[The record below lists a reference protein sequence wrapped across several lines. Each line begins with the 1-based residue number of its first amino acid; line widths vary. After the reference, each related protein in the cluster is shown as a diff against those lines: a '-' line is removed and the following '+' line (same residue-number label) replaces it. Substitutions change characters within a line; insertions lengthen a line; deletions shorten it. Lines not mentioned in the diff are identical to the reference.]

1 MGDNEQELV
10 IKISAKNLTKEGFAE
25 ARSAIAGLA
34 KESEKGKP
42 ATKSFFESLRDGKMW
57 TDALTGTVSKFA
69 AGFTIASLLEKGAT
83 AAIRFGR
90 EAFANAGEI
99 LKLSKQTDLSTDAI
113 QRFQMVALRSESTVQ
128 DWTDAVFKLGVNLAG
143 GGTSVRAALDKVG
156 LSYDSL
162 RNKSPEQQ
170 FVTVANR
177 LREVEDVTERNAIAN
192 ELFGKG
198 WKNIAAGV
206 VDGHLEMAQAAKV
219 SSRESIEA
227 LNRSE
232 EAWKTWVDQGKRN
245 LTSLLGDHVR
255 AWEALKTLDRE
266 SKNQYERA
274 RTLGQGHQFLM
285 AHAEAFAAKGKEFG
299 KDIKVTM
306 EPAVKSYSQQLKE
319 AAAGLSGMTAAT
331 KAEILAAQKLGL
343 EEDELF
349 RKFDINKG
357 VLALLTEEEQK
368 HTTATKEA
376 TRKAE
381 DRREA
386 LDRIRKSEVAVTAA
400 QRESILALKKR
411 EVAEGDIAIALGV
424 TAAQIKQVAEADE
437 KATKAAAAFAED
449 RGKRQVLLAE
459 RLKEVNAQQLK
470 MAEEKAGREIELL
483 GLVMDAE
490 RQRELRGTHGVQ
502 RQLIEI
508 RQAEKAELDSIA
520 TKYDANSASYSRLTT
535 LVRERYQ
542 HERDLATGTAETVVE
557 RMRAQGVGTRDD
569 LRATADEARR
579 DYEQMRDSGLYTA
592 EQLRAA
598 WKKWYDADKQ
608 ARGEWAADWL
618 NTLDRL
624 GAMFEQAA
632 NIGGETFGGIARWL
646 GTVVSASKMAVS
658 GAADF
663 KQGLGK
669 IGDGDTVNGMLD
681 VAAGVVS
688 IVAALDQATQ
698 SGNRFQR
705 VMGGAMVGAQAGA
718 SIGGLFGPMGAAVGA
733 AAGGIIGGLV
743 GAFRKD
749 HVKDTMKAIGREY
762 GVQIS
767 EGLAKEINE
776 LAKKVSGPT
785 EKARKELATLLSLD
799 KIIAEGGGV
808 TSGNVAKYGQ
818 QALQLFDTIKRGGK
832 DGAAAVTTLNTVF
845 GQLEPIAAKTG
856 HVADASLLQIVKR
869 ARDAGQSIA
878 AIDAFVEKHLSS
890 AQEHLGRFLSATG
903 SMFSQDWREAIG
915 GAIQGIVADDMP
927 ALTDSMAEWNRKVAL
942 LSDEQRGT
950 FQQLMQDVRAD
961 IQQGFEDAGVITET
975 TFNAM
980 RAGGK
985 GLLETVRAIGPSL
998 DELIA
1003 VQEKLGLTGN
1013 DTFSKLLRWREIVK
1027 NNEPLI
1033 EQIDSMNGLMLGLG
1047 NAIGVNQA
1055 GFAAFGRTAVSQF
1068 ERLVAAGATGEDALE
1083 AMAPTIQTLIE
1094 LQDRF
1099 GFTVDDATQKLIDE
1113 AKAAGLVGD
1122 QHKSA
1127 SERMVDG
1134 INKVVERMDAMLEG
1148 LGIRLPRAVKE
1159 GVDVATKHIRDGLG
1173 GAIADIDRDI
1183 KIRVGVEV
1191 DDWTI
1196 DYDYDDKGFIKSGR
1210 TRTVRS
1216 YASGGIAVGRQMAW
1230 VGDSPSRK
1238 EIIGDVDFMTK
1249 ALAGA
1254 IGRVNTGTGGTG
1266 GGPLNVYVAVDPSS
1280 GRARVMS
1287 EHEKRQIQSWIFA
1300 GEIAVPQQ
1308 NITRRPS

>member
-25 ARSAIAGLA
+25 ARSAIAGIA
-34 KESEKGKP
+34 KESEKSKP
-42 ATKSFFESLRDGKMW
+42 PTKSFFESLRDGKMW
-57 TDALTGTVSKFA
+57 TDALTGSVAKFA
-69 AGFTIASLLEKGAT
+69 AGFTIGALIQKSAGLLVDFARNAVAT
-83 AAIRFGR
+83 AS
-90 EAFANAGEI
+90 EV
-99 LKLSKQTDLSTDAI
+99 LSLSKATGLSTDAI
-113 QRFQMVALRSESTVQ
+113 QRFQIVAAKSNSTLE
-128 DWTDAVFKLGVNLAG
+128 DWTNASYKLGLVLAG
-143 GGTSVRAALDKVG
+143 GGESVKSALDKLG
-156 LSYDSL
+156 LSYDTVRKL
-162 RNKSPEQQ
+162 SPEHQ
-170 FVTVANR
+170 FVAVAEK
-177 LREVEDVTERNAIAN
+177 LRVMRDETERNKIGN

-198 WKNIAAGV
+198 WKEIAAGV
-206 VDGHLEMAQAAKV
+206 VDGHVAIANAAQVATRQQLEALNQLSDEWSASWASMQLKATASLGMVARAAKV
-219 SSRESIEA
+219 ASGLSLA
-227 LNRSE
+227 DWAKVLAMGGNVADNLN
-232 EAWKTWVDQGKRN
+232 
-245 LTSLLGDHVR
+245 LL
-255 AWEALKTLDRE
+255 ADR
-266 SKNQYERA
+266 QDRLAA
-274 RTLGQGHQFLM
+274 RT
-285 AHAEAFAAKGKEFG
+285 KNFG
-299 KDIKVTM
+299 KDIRLGV
-306 EPAVKSYSQQLKE
+306 EPVVKSYAAQLKE
-319 AAAGLSGMTAAT
+319 AASKLSGMTTAT
-331 KAEILAAQKLGL
+331 KAEILAAQKLGV
-343 EEDELF
+343 EEAELF

-357 VLALLTEEEQK
+357 VLALLIEEEQK
-368 HTTATKEA
+368 HTKATQDA

-386 LDRIRKSEVAVTAA
+386 LDRIRRSEVAVTAL

-424 TAAQIKQVAEADE
+424 TAAQIKQVTEADE
-437 KATKAAAAFAED
+437 KATKQAAAAAED

-459 RLKEVNAQQLK
+459 RLKDVNAQQLK
-470 MAEEKAGREIELL
+470 MAEDKADREVALL
-483 GLVMDAE
+483 FRVMDAE
-490 RQRELRGTHGVQ
+490 RQRELQGAHGV
-502 RQLIEI
+502 RKRLIEI
-508 RQAEKAELDSIA
+508 NQAEKAELDSIA
-520 TKYDANSASYSRLTT
+520 TKYNANSASYSRLTT

-542 HERDLATGTAETVVE
+542 HERDLATGTAATIVE

-608 ARGEWAADWL
+608 ARGEWAGDWL
-618 NTLDRL
+618 TTLDRL
-624 GAMFEQAA
+624 GAIFEQAA

-646 GTVVSASKMAVS
+646 GNVVVASKMAVS

-663 KQGLGK
+663 RQGLGK
-669 IGDGDTVNGMLD
+669 IGDGDTVGGMLD

-718 SIGGLFGPMGAAVGA
+718 AIGGMFGPMGAAVGA

-749 HVKDTMKAIGREY
+749 HVKDTMKQIGREY

-785 EKARKELATLLSLD
+785 DKARKELATLLSLD

-808 TSGNVAKYGQ
+808 NAGNAARYGQ

-832 DGAAAVTTLNTVF
+832 DGAAAVTTLNAVF
-845 GQLEPIAAKTG
+845 GQLEPISARAG
-856 HVADASLLQIVKR
+856 HVADASLLQIIQR
-869 ARDAGQSIA
+869 ARAAGQSIA
-878 AIDAFVEKHLSS
+878 AIDAFVDKNLSS
-890 AQEHLGRFLSATG
+890 AKDNLGRFLSSTG
-903 SMFSQDWREAIG
+903 SLFSQDWRRAVG
-915 GAIQGIVADDMP
+915 GAIADVVEDDMP
-927 ALTDSMAEWNRKVAL
+927 ALTDSMADWTRKVAA
-942 LSDEQRGT
+942 LSDDQRKT
-950 FQQLMQDVRAD
+950 FQLLMDDVREEVK
-961 IQQGFEDAGVITET
+961 QGFADAGIITKT
-975 TFNAM
+975 TFDAM
-980 RAGGK
+980 RASGK

-1003 VQEKLGLTGN
+1003 AQQKLGLTGN
-1013 DTFSKLLRWREIVK
+1013 DTFSKLLRWRELVK

-1055 GFAAFGRTAVSQF
+1055 GFDAFGRTAVDQLR
-1068 ERLVAAGATGEDALE
+1068 RLVNAGATGEEALE

-1094 LQDRF
+1094 LQERF
-1099 GFTVDDATQKLIDE
+1099 GFKVDDATQKMIDE

-1122 QHKSA
+1122 EHKSA

-1148 LGIRLPRAVKE
+1148 FGIRMPRAIAE
-1159 GVDVATKHIRDGLG
+1159 GVDAAAGRIRDGLG
-1173 GAIADIDRDI
+1173 GAIDAIDRDI

-1191 DDWTI
+1191 DDWTV
-1196 DYDYDDKGFIKSGR
+1196 DYDYDDKGFIKGGR

-1216 YASGGIAVGRQMAW
+1216 YASGGIAVGRQIAMIGDTPSGKEI
-1230 VGDSPSRK
+1230 VGDIPFMTRALTGALERMRNGAQGSGAAG
-1238 EIIGDVDFMTK
+1238 GDV
-1249 ALAGA
+1249 
-1254 IGRVNTGTGGTG
+1254 
-1266 GGPLNVYVAVDPSS
+1266 YVVVDPSTGQARALS
-1280 GRARVMS
+1280 LAQFKQIEQAIDARVI
-1287 EHEKRQIQSWIFA
+1287 RIDRVLQRA
-1300 GEIAVPQQ
+1300 G
-1308 NITRRPS
+1308 